1 MEEGSSS
8 FHFQCICASREGSF
22 HASANVRS
30 TERPVYVPVFVCV
43 SRRGAAN
50 VWEVV
55 GARSCVLFRS
65 LCLLFLKPYITLDSY
80 VTGAFDSHQKNMLLI
95 GWRCISLT
103 VLLCRFK
110 LKIPTE
116 GP

>member
-1 MEEGSSS
+1 M
-8 FHFQCICASREGSF
+8 SRDGSF

-30 TERPVYVPVFVCV
+30 TERAVYVPVFVCV
-43 SRRGAAN
+43 SRRGAVN

-80 VTGAFDSHQKNMLLI
+80 VTGAFDSYEKKYVIDRLPLYKFSCSTLQ
-95 GWRCISLT
+95 
-103 VLLCRFK
+103 F
-110 LKIPTE
+110 
-116 GP
+116 